1 MIFQYLYKPFYVIR
15 QNKANFTIWFLS
27 TILGGNL
34 GLASNVLI
42 RKYINNISL
51 IDSIVLDYHS
61 GSFYIFSI
69 VLLASSVGNVLIDFL
84 SKRNT
89 DFKSLKV
96 VWLGLTFLLSLLCS
110 LAYSVYICAQTPQI
124 NNDVSGDVLQLIL
137 FLLSI
142 VFSTYSFCLVLMDA
156 NDSAFASISDRY
168 ERQEEKKIQEI
179 SEKVSSI
186 TNDGN
191 GLKL

>member
-42 RKYINNISL
+42 RKYINNLSL

-96 VWLGLTFLLSLLCS
+96 VWLALTFLLSLLCS
-110 LAYSVYICAQTPQI
+110 LAYYIY
-124 NNDVSGDVLQLIL
+124 VHKRHK
-137 FLLSI
+137 
-142 VFSTYSFCLVLMDA
+142 STMMCLAMFY
-156 NDSAFASISDRY
+156 N
-168 ERQEEKKIQEI
+168 
-179 SEKVSSI
+179 
-186 TNDGN
+186 
-191 GLKL
+191 

>member
-42 RKYINNISL
+42 RKYINNLSL

-89 DFKSLKV
+89 
-96 VWLGLTFLLSLLCS
+96 LTFLLSLLCS

>member
-15 QNKANFTIWFLS
+15 QNKANFTIWSLT
-27 TILGGNL
+27 TILVGNL

-42 RKYINNISL
+42 RKNINNLSL

-96 VWLGLTFLLSLLCS
+96 VWLALTFLLSLLCS
-110 LAYSVYICAQTPQI
+110 LAYSVYIY
-124 NNDVSGDVLQLIL
+124 VHKRHK
-137 FLLSI
+137 
-142 VFSTYSFCLVLMDA
+142 STMMCLAMFY
-156 NDSAFASISDRY
+156 N
-168 ERQEEKKIQEI
+168 
-179 SEKVSSI
+179 
-186 TNDGN
+186 
-191 GLKL
+191 

>member
-15 QNKANFTIWFLS
+15 LNKANFTIWFLF

-42 RKYINNISL
+42 RKYINNLSL

-84 SKRNT
+84 SNNS
-89 DFKSLKV
+89 SL
-96 VWLGLTFLLSLLCS
+96 
-110 LAYSVYICAQTPQI
+110 I
-124 NNDVSGDVLQLIL
+124 
-137 FLLSI
+137 
-142 VFSTYSFCLVLMDA
+142 
-156 NDSAFASISDRY
+156 
-168 ERQEEKKIQEI
+168 IQ
-179 SEKVSSI
+179 
-186 TNDGN
+186 
-191 GLKL
+191 

>member
-42 RKYINNISL
+42 RKYINNLSL

-96 VWLGLTFLLSLLCS
+96 VWLALTFLLSLLCS
-110 LAYSVYICAQTPQI
+110 LAYSVYMC
-124 NNDVSGDVLQLIL
+124 
-137 FLLSI
+137 
-142 VFSTYSFCLVLMDA
+142 
-156 NDSAFASISDRY
+156 
-168 ERQEEKKIQEI
+168 
-179 SEKVSSI
+179 
-186 TNDGN
+186 TNATN
-191 GLKL
+191 QQ

>member
-15 QNKANFTIWFLS
+15 LNKANFTIWFLF

-42 RKYINNISL
+42 RKYINNLSL

-96 VWLGLTFLLSLLCS
+96 VWLALTFLLSLLCS
-110 LAYSVYICAQTPQI
+110 LAYSVYIYAQTPQI

-179 SEKVSSI
+179 SENVSSI

>member
-1 MIFQYLYKPFYVIR
+1 MILQYFYKPFCVIV
-15 QNKANFTIWFLS
+15 QNKANFTVWFLF

-34 GLASNVLI
+34 GLASNILI
-42 RKYINNISL
+42 RKYINKISFV
-51 IDSIVLDYHS
+51 DSIVLDYHS

-69 VLLASSVGNVLIDFL
+69 VLLASSVGNVLIDIL

-96 VWLGLTFLLSLLCS
+96 VWFALTFLLSLLCS
-110 LAYSVYICAQTPQI
+110 IAYSVYICAQTPQI
-124 NNDVSGDVLQLIL
+124 SNDVSGDFLQLIL

-156 NDSAFASISDRY
+156 NDASFASISDRY
-168 ERQEEKKIQEI
+168 ERIEEKKILEM
-179 SEKVSSI
+179 SEKVTNI